1 MPILIHLLYF
11 CQEVYI
17 AKAINE
23 KQKPNLYQP
32 EMSNYIVI
40 YITTSSV
47 TEAKKI
53 GRVLVEEKL
62 AACSNIISP
71 IRSIYSWQGKIC
83 DDKEALMILKTKKK
97 LFKQIVARVEK
108 LHSYDVP
115 EIIAMPIIEG
125 SDKYLSWLNEET
137 K

>member
-1 MPILIHLLYF
+1 
-11 CQEVYI
+11 
-17 AKAINE
+17 
-23 KQKPNLYQP
+23 
-32 EMSNYIVI
+32 MSNYIII
-40 YITTSSV
+40 YVTTGSIN
-47 TEAKKI
+47 EAKKI

-62 AACSNIISP
+62 VACSNIISP

-83 DDKEALMILKTKKK
+83 DDKEALMIMKTKKK
-97 LFKQIVARVEK
+97 LFKQIVERVET

-125 SDKYLSWLNEET
+125 SNKYLSWLDEET

>member
-1 MPILIHLLYF
+1 
-11 CQEVYI
+11 
-17 AKAINE
+17 
-23 KQKPNLYQP
+23 
-32 EMSNYIVI
+32 MSNYIII
-40 YITTSSV
+40 YITTGSV
-47 TEAKKI
+47 NEAKKI
-53 GRVLVEEKL
+53 GRALVEEKL

-83 DDKEALMILKTKKK
+83 DDKEALMVLKTRKQ
-97 LFKQIVARVEK
+97 LFKQIVKRVEK

-125 SDKYLSWLNEET
+125 SSKYLSWLNEET

>member
-1 MPILIHLLYF
+1 
-11 CQEVYI
+11 
-17 AKAINE
+17 
-23 KQKPNLYQP
+23 
-32 EMSNYIVI
+32 MSNYIVI

-47 TEAKKI
+47 NEAKKI
-53 GRVLVEEKL
+53 GRALVEEKL

-71 IRSIYSWQGKIC
+71 IRSIYRWQGKIC

-97 LFKQIVARVEK
+97 LFKQIVATVEE

-115 EIIAMPIIEG
+115 EIIALPIIEG
-125 SDKYLSWLNEET
+125 SDKYLSWLKEET

>member
-1 MPILIHLLYF
+1 
-11 CQEVYI
+11 
-17 AKAINE
+17 
-23 KQKPNLYQP
+23 
-32 EMSNYIVI
+32 MSNHVVI
-40 YITTSSV
+40 YITAGSMS
-47 TEAKKI
+47 EAKKI
-53 GRVLVEEKL
+53 GHALVEEKL

-71 IRSIYSWQGKIC
+71 IHSIYNWQGKIC

-97 LFKQIVARVEK
+97 LFKQIVKRVEE

-125 SDKYLSWLNEET
+125 SSKYLSWINEET